1 MAAPHRY
8 VPSRRDLLRSGI
20 SLGAATSVGG
30 AGAAHASTA
39 WEPPRAQGERGMV
52 NVPFEGFENVRVGLI
67 GLGNRGGSQDVR
79 WGAVSTVTAVCDIR
93 PERVSRTIARIMQQ
107 GFQDVEPVGYSAGE
121 QDFLK
126 LVQRDDI
133 DLIYVATPWE
143 WHYPQARAAME
154 HGKHVAVE
162 LPISPHLDEI
172 WSLVRTSERTR
183 KHCMLLE
190 NVNYFR
196 PELQM
201 FNMVQAGLF
210 GELQHGSGGYVHDL
224 RWPYLFGGAYHP
236 EHWRRRW
243 QTRMNAL
250 HYPMH
255 GLGPVS
261 AAMGINRGDR
271 FDELVAVAS
280 LPKALALFREEDP
293 RVTPDHSSWQDR
305 PYISGDRHTCFV
317 TTARGRFIRVEHD
330 VNSPHPYTR
339 ETTLTGTRGS
349 IELDNARVYLESLGH
364 DDHTWRTGSAY
375 TAIRQQYDHWLW
387 PLLESLADQY
397 GGHGGGD
404 FVSIFRLVQ
413 LMRLGMTPDID
424 VYDSAAWC
432 SVIPLSHESL
442 KSGHLRPVKVPDFT
456 RGHWKEARPTFDR
469 PQPEDPQLRA
479 GSTAARRAT
488 GIIEPGSNEANGDAD
503 PAPGARSGQEGD

>member
-1 MAAPHRY
+1 MAPPNHGI
-8 VPSRRDLLRSGI
+8 PSRRNLLKSGI
-20 SLGAATSVGG
+20 VLGAATGIGG
-30 AGAAHASTA
+30 TPAAA
-39 WEPPRAQGERGMV
+39 WEPPPDRRERSMV
-52 NVPFEGFENVRVGLI
+52 DVPFEGFEKVRVGLI

-79 WGAVSTVTAVCDIR
+79 FGAVATITAVCDIR
-93 PERVSRTIARIMQQ
+93 PERVSRTITRIMQQ

-121 QDFLK
+121 EDYLN
-126 LVQRDDI
+126 LVRRDDI

-143 WHYPQARAAME
+143 WHYPQAKTAME

-162 LPISPHLDEI
+162 LPISPYLNEI
-172 WSLVRTSERTR
+172 WNLVRTSERTR
-183 KHCMLLE
+183 KHCLLLE

-196 PELQM
+196 PEMQM

-210 GELQHGSGGYVHDL
+210 GDVQHGSGGYVHDL
-224 RWPYLFGGAYHP
+224 RWPYLFGGAYYP

-261 AAMGINRGDR
+261 ASMGINRGDR

-280 LPKALALFREEDP
+280 VPKALALFREEDP
-293 RVTPDHSSWQDR
+293 RVGADHSSWQDK

-317 TTARGRFIRVEHD
+317 TTVNGRFIRVEHD

-349 IELDNARVYLESLGH
+349 VELDNARVYLESLGH
-364 DDHTWRTGSAY
+364 NDHAWRTGGAY
-375 TAIRQQYDHWLW
+375 TEILKRYDHWLW
-387 PLLESLADQY
+387 PLLERLADQY

-442 KSGHLRPVKVPDFT
+442 KADGLRPVKVPDFT
-456 RGHWKEARPTFDR
+456 RGRWKDPRPTFDR
-469 PQPEDPQLRA
+469 PQPEDPSLA
-479 GSTAARRAT
+479 G
-488 GIIEPGSNEANGDAD
+488 G
-503 PAPGARSGQEGD
+503 